1 MKNEIRGLQQRVKE
15 QEHCLENRDELA
27 KRLESRSAALV
38 AENAEVA
45 ATLLETKQRLESEV
59 RIRESRQAKSLLDS
73 QDSALFKEKERQMRQ
88 EMTRLQSELD
98 KERAKAKLNADK
110 VMRLFYLVA
119 SHSIDR
125 TES

>member
-1 MKNEIRGLQQRVKE
+1 ML
-15 QEHCLENRDELA
+15 
-27 KRLESRSAALV
+27 RLESRSAALV